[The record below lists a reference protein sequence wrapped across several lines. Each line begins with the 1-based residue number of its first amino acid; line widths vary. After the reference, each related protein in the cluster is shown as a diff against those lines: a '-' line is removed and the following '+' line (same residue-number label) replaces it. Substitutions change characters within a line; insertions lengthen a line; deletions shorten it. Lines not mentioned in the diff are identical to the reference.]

1 MSIKQSVHC
10 IQHLIHVT
18 IFKSLVIK
26 GKPSP
31 TQGAE
36 DFRLLADEGLTH
48 PIEKKCPKA
57 LEGLGALII
66 FLVKDGRDRTYF
78 TLSSRRSGNFG
89 MAPGWV
95 QTKALTSTASLW
107 ASFTGIPARMAAAND
122 PVKLSPAPTVS
133 TTSTMGV
140 G

>member
-66 FLVKDGRDRTYF
+66 FLVKDGRTVLISLCRADAQA
-78 TLSSRRSGNFG
+78 TLAWLPAGCKRR
-89 MAPGWV
+89 
-95 QTKALTSTASLW
+95 
-107 ASFTGIPARMAAAND
+107 R
-122 PVKLSPAPTVS
+122 
-133 TTSTMGV
+133 
-140 G
+140 